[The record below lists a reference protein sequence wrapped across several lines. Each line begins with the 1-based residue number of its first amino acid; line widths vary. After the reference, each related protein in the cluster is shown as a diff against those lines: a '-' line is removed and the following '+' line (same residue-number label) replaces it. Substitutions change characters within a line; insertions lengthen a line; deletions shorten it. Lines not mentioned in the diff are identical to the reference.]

1 LIGYAEHVVELAS
14 LYLDREGHVDV
25 DLRTTVI
32 LLLIAF
38 GRHSFTRQ
46 TTTGPRWRRGAV
58 VSVVRAGVTTS
69 YRTSCTTMTRCSGEA
84 YMSPYHPPSA
94 PTSWETSV
102 PILSTIYGCQ
112 PSRCVERV
120 FQRPPF
126 KSAPWNRPMVSYSL
140 LTTWLAAWRSG

>member
-69 YRTSCTTMTRCSGEA
+69 YRTSLYYNDSVQRRGVHVTVSPPDGTYLLGDLSPDTVYHIRLSAKSLRGEGV
-84 YMSPYHPPSA
+84 
-94 PTSWETSV
+94 PTA
-102 PILSTIYGCQ
+102 TIQVRTLEYGI
-112 PSRCVERV
+112 V
-120 FQRPPF
+120 
-126 KSAPWNRPMVSYSL
+126 
-140 LTTWLAAWRSG
+140 LTTHYLVGGVA